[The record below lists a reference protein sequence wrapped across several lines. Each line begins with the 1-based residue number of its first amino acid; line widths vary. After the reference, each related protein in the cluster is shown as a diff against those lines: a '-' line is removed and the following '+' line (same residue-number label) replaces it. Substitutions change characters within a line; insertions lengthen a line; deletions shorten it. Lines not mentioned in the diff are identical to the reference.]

1 MNLDIRRDVPLAPL
15 TTLELGGPARFF
27 LEAPDEQTLAAGI
40 RWARERAAPVFLL
53 GGGSN
58 LVVADDGFAGLV
70 IRPTAAGIQWGPD
83 DPTATMVEVGA
94 GYVWDELV
102 AAATSREL
110 AGLECLSGIP
120 GSVGAAPVQN
130 VGAYGQEAADTIV
143 SVRALYLDTLRTAH
157 LPADGCAFGYRDSV
171 FRREPGRYAVLSVS
185 FRLRAGGAPTLRYP
199 ELVAAIGDRRAGL
212 NDVRDAVLTMR
223 RRKSMLLD
231 PDDENRRSVGSFFT
245 NPILPREEAA
255 RVAAR
260 RGGDDVRG
268 EGPLPSFPMEDGR
281 VKLSAAWLIERSGF
295 GRGLRRGRVGIST
308 RHTLALVNLGG
319 ATASELLALAAE
331 VRAGVLEHFG
341 VSLGME
347 PVCLGCTPPW

>member
-1 MNLDIRRDVPLAPL
+1 MRLDIRRDVPLAPL

-40 RWARERAAPVFLL
+40 RWAREQAKPVFLL

-58 LVVADDGFAGLV
+58 LVVADGGFAGLV
-70 IRPTAAGIQWGPD
+70 IRPTYAGIQWGPD
-83 DPTATMVEVGA
+83 DPTGTMVEVGS
-94 GYVWDELV
+94 GHVWDELV
-102 AAATSREL
+102 AAATSRDL

-120 GSVGAAPVQN
+120 GTVGAAPVQN

-143 SVRALYLDTLRTAH
+143 SVRGLDLSTLQVVH
-157 LPADGCAFGYRDSV
+157 LPADGCAFGYRDSL
-171 FRREPGRYAVLSVS
+171 FRRAPGLYAVLSVT
-185 FRLRAGGAPTLRYP
+185 FGLRAGGAPTLLYP
-199 ELVAAIGDRRAGL
+199 ELISAIGDRPAGL
-212 NDVRDAVLTMR
+212 REVRDTVLTMR

-245 NPILPREEAA
+245 NPIVTREEAA

-260 RGGDDVRG
+260 RGGADVQA
-268 EGPLPSFPMEDGR
+268 ESALPSFPMEDGR

-295 GRGLRRGRVGIST
+295 SRGFRRGRVGIST
-308 RHTLALVNLGG
+308 RHTLALVNMGG
-319 ATASELLALAAE
+319 ATSCELLALAAE
-331 VRAGVLEHFG
+331 VRAGVLERFG